1 VATWWLAFTCEAG
14 TSWDVVVLAASSVLS
29 PDLSVFFWRGGYVR
43 GVGSC
48 CAPPCTACWLLV
60 VLLRL
65 LWWCVGVW
73 SLAVRQFV
81 TTRTA
86 LAQATVREV
95 PLFVG
100 VWSLRPRSAEHSLG
114 PGPQLRE
121 AAKTNLWAGSEQGGR
136 REWEAWVVGE
146 VGRSEVICLL
156 PATVVFGDGGGGS
169 GLAVLCCGA
178 LVWREAVD
186 PCLLGGV
193 AVSSE
198 VSSRVVAVRLLV
210 IAAADFRLSCLRSVA
225 RAGRGCLSS
234 PFVRSCS
241 CVVVI
246 GSSGPLLPSLSSL
259 SCQLDR
265 SLETGASTWLRVCVG
280 VARNCWRVEL
290 VRARLHESEGLVVF
304 NLDRRRPTLARGGC
318 SGKRSLRFT
327 LGD

>member
-1 VATWWLAFTCEAG
+1 MAFGRWLC
-14 TSWDVVVLAASSVLS
+14 VNSSPRAPHWLKPRCVRCRCLIGVLS
-29 PDLSVFFWRGGYVR
+29 L
-43 GVGSC
+43 C
-48 CAPPCTACWLLV
+48 
-60 VLLRL
+60 
-65 LWWCVGVW
+65 
-73 SLAVRQFV
+73 
-81 TTRTA
+81 
-86 LAQATVREV
+86 
-95 PLFVG
+95 
-100 VWSLRPRSAEHSLG
+100 PRSAEQSLG

-136 REWEAWVVGE
+136 REWGGWLVGLLPDWLTDHLVVRRIVGE

-178 LVWREAVD
+178 LAWREAVD

-198 VSSRVVAVRLLV
+198 VSSRVVAAHLLV
-210 IAAADFRLSCLRSVA
+210 TVAADFRLSCLRSVA

-265 SLETGASTWLRVCVG
+265 SLETCAFTWLRVCVS

-290 VRARLHESEGLVVF
+290 VRARLHESEG
-304 NLDRRRPTLARGGC
+304 D
-318 SGKRSLRFT
+318 SLFY
-327 LGD
+327 